1 MKKIFFLLNDLSDF
15 KAQRYCDKYLSDYV
29 VSMGLEL
36 PNNPS
41 DFSLIVPW
49 NYQKVIKNYQFN
61 NIVIFHSSDLPSGKG
76 WAPIFNAFNK
86 NLKYYVVSAVLLS
99 ERVDS
104 GDIIAKAKFLI
115 KNTYTA
121 EIIRKIDEEIVLMMV
136 AKIVERFDGKELT
149 GLEQNSLDES
159 FYIRRYQKDNEV
171 NGDDNLNNLIHKLKG
186 CEKSHPAFFTYKGDD
201 FIISIKPKIKPSF
214 PEDLQIIFQ

>member
-1 MKKIFFLLNDLSDF
+1 MKKIFFLLNDISEF
-15 KAQRYCDKYLSDYV
+15 NIQSYCDKYLSDYI
-29 VSMGLEL
+29 VSMGSEL
-36 PNNPS
+36 PNNPGEY
-41 DFSLIVPW
+41 SLIVPW
-49 NYQKVIKNYQFN
+49 NYQKVIRNYPFN

-86 NLKYYVVSAVLLS
+86 NLKYYVISAVLLS

-104 GDIIAKAKFLI
+104 GDIVAKAKFKI

-149 GLEQNSLDES
+149 GVKQNSLHES
-159 FYIRRYQKDNEV
+159 YYTRRYPEDNEID
-171 NGDDNLNNLIHKLKG
+171 GDDTLNSLINKLKG
-186 CEKSHPAFFTYKGDD
+186 CEKSHPAFFTFKGDD
-201 FIISIKPKIKPSF
+201 FIISIKPKITPSF
-214 PEDLQIIFQ
+214 PEDLQIRFL